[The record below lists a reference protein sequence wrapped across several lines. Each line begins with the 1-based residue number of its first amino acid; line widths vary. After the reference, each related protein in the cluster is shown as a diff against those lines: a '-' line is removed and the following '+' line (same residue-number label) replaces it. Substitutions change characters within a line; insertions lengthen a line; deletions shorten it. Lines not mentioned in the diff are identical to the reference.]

1 MSRITWFAAGAAT
14 GVYGIF
20 RAKRV
25 ARNLTPD
32 GLAARAAAAR
42 AGLRVFS
49 SAVATG
55 MAEREGQLR
64 HQLALAP
71 GRPSDAVP
79 PIMDTAT
86 GAAHGAGQAHA
97 LAASGAAHHQQT
109 TARTK
114 GGRGGHR

>member
-32 GLAARAAAAR
+32 GLAARAAAVG

-64 HQLALAP
+64 HQLALTPA
-71 GRPSDAVP
+71 RPAGAVP
-79 PIMDTAT
+79 PIGDTAT
-86 GAAHGAGQAHA
+86 GAAPEAARSERIGATGDTHHRQ
-97 LAASGAAHHQQT
+97 SIGRTEGA
-109 TARTK
+109 
-114 GGRGGHR
+114 RGGHR